1 MNIKNAILS
10 NILFVLLAGATE
22 FIFNSNA
29 LATPGD
35 LYASDLATNS
45 IVVYAHDGTKR
56 TFATGLNSPRG
67 LAFDF
72 TGNLYVADA
81 GSGNVYKFTRSGGRT
96 TFASG
101 LINPIGLAIDVP
113 NLLVAENGG
122 NVVSSF
128 PLAGGPKNVSIPG
141 VTAPLGIGFDGINR
155 YVANTASVFKVAPD
169 GTMTDIDP
177 GDGSRNVTLD
187 ALGNVLV
194 TTDSG
199 GVTKINPNGGILPFA
214 SGLVDPHGLA
224 YRPKRYSQDVDG
236 VGNLLVA
243 DTGAGQLYEYT
254 VDGNRTLFS
263 TAGGSPNFL
272 AFERIFP
279 AKADFN
285 GDGKSDILW
294 QNNSNGLGVILFMDS
309 TSPTGVA
316 VLPTVPTSWKMA
328 GSDDF
333 NGDLN
338 SDILWQNSVTGQRV
352 VWLMNGPNFV
362 NAVSLGIVAT
372 SWNIVGSGDFN
383 ADGKPDILWQN
394 SVTGQRV
401 IWLMNGTNFGSA
413 VSLGT
418 VPTSWNIVGSGDFNG
433 DGQTDILWQNS
444 VTGARVIWLMNGTS
458 YSSLVDLGTVP
469 TAWNIANH

>member
-1 MNIKNAILS
+1 MRIKNALSS
-10 NILFVLLAGATE
+10 NILILLLAGATE

-56 TFATGLNSPRG
+56 TFATGLNSPQG

-101 LINPIGLAIDVP
+101 LMNPIGLVIVAP
-113 NLLVAENGG
+113 NLLVAENSGG
-122 NVVSSF
+122 VVSSL
-128 PLAGGPKNVSIPG
+128 PLDGGPKNVSIPG
-141 VTAPLGIGFDGINR
+141 VTGPLGIGFDGINR
-155 YVANTASVFKVAPD
+155 YVANTASVFKVEQD

-187 ALGNVLV
+187 GLGNVLV

-199 GVTKINPNGGILPFA
+199 GITKINRNGGIIPFA
-214 SGLVDPHGLA
+214 SGLIDPWGLA
-224 YRPKRYSQDVDG
+224 YRPKRYNQDMDG

-254 VDGNRTLFS
+254 IDGNRTLFG

-294 QNNSNGLGVILFMDS
+294 QNNTNGARVILFMDG
-309 TSPTGVA
+309 TSPNGVA
-316 VLPTVPTSWKMA
+316 ILPTEPISWNIV

-338 SDILWQNSVTGQRV
+338 SDILWQNSVTGQCV
-352 VWLMNGPNFV
+352 IWFMDGASLSS
-362 NAVSLGIVAT
+362 AVYLGTVPT
-372 SWNIVGSGDFN
+372 SWNIAGSGDFN
-383 ADGKPDILWQN
+383 ADGKPDILWENSSTGQHVILFMNGTSPIGAAVLATEPISWKIVGSGDFSGDGQPDILWQN

-401 IWLMNGTNFGSA
+401 IWLMNGT
-413 VSLGT
+413 
-418 VPTSWNIVGSGDFNG
+418 
-433 DGQTDILWQNS
+433 
-444 VTGARVIWLMNGTS
+444 S
-458 YSSLVDLGTVP
+458 YSSFVDLGIVP
-469 TAWNIANH
+469 TAWDIRNY